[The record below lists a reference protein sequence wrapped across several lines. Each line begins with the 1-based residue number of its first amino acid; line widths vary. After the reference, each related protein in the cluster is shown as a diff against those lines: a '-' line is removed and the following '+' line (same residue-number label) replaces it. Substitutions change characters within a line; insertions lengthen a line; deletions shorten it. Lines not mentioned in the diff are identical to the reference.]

1 MLFHPSPRPMLQ
13 SRATARSAFT
23 LVELLVTIAIIGI
36 LMSILLPAVQVARE
50 SARRSGC
57 QNNLRQIALAFVN
70 YDSGAGELPG
80 WRNAVGSY
88 SSTVTGTARHLSWTV
103 PILPQLGNKEMHDYF
118 DKYAEITD
126 KESIG
131 TVRKKQIPVFV
142 CSTSASDMKRL
153 SDSPLCYA
161 VNAGTGAE
169 ELTYPRQYKADGVF
183 LDAVGYDAN
192 GDNTLDAGDYPAQR
206 SVTLSDLSE
215 GSGDGTTLMLAEKCG
230 TAIDEEISW
239 LGNPVGVAMGS
250 GNAVATSHVFLHP
263 PALPSGEAAGNS
275 STYKVINPT
284 ATTRPVAGNDWK
296 FRYPS
301 SLHRGNGANVAFC
314 DGHTAFMSD
323 NLDSWVYC
331 QMLTSMKVGS
341 SMSVRAQ
348 NWQKYDDDNNAST
361 PPATYLFN
369 EADLTKKK

>member
-1 MLFHPSPRPMLQ
+1 MSFHPSPRTMLQ
-13 SRATARSAFT
+13 PRATDRSAFT
-23 LVELLVTIAIIGI
+23 LVELLVTIAIIAI
-36 LMSILLPAVQVARE
+36 LVGILLPAVQVARE

-70 YDSGAGELPG
+70 YDSGAGALPG

-118 DKYAEITD
+118 DKYAETTD
-126 KESIG
+126 KENID

-183 LDAVGYDAN
+183 LDVVGYDAN
-192 GDNTLDAGDYPAQR
+192 GDNTLDTGDYPAQR
-206 SVTLSDLSE
+206 SVTLADLSE

-239 LGNPVGVAMGS
+239 LANPVGVAIGS
-250 GNAVATSHVFLHP
+250 SNAVATSHVFLHP

-275 STYKVINPT
+275 TIYKVINPT
-284 ATTRPVAGNDWK
+284 ATTRPVAGNDWNL
-296 FRYPS
+296 RYPS
-301 SLHRGNGANVAFC
+301 SRHRGNGANVAFC
-314 DGHTAFMSD
+314 DGHTAFLSD

-331 QMLTSMKVGS
+331 QMLTSMKVGP

-361 PPATYLFN
+361 PPVTYLFN
-369 EADLTKKK
+369 ESDLTKKK